1 MNQADKMRYRN
12 EIISYVKM
20 YPVKRNIINLNTHNS
35 VEHEMIK
42 SRICFE
48 LKKQNVHFVTEAKMI
63 ADKNK
68 GLGIAD
74 ILVLDTA
81 QVIEILVSETEQEA
95 RVKVAKYPEIL
106 EVVSV
111 TDAESYFNGNYKII
125 KSKLI

>member
-74 ILVLDTA
+74 ILILDTA

-95 RVKVAKYPEIL
+95 RVKVAKYPEGL

-111 TDAESYFNGNYKII
+111 TDAE
-125 KSKLI
+125 L